1 MKAVWQQYVDREQGQ
16 RIEYVDVMYVHRCMI
31 MTDLS
36 ETVWEEEYFMIS
48 DQI

>member
-1 MKAVWQQYVDREQGQ
+1 MNLAEQIVDYALSEGSTAGVERE
-16 RIEYVDVMYVHRCMI
+16 EYEQI

>member
-1 MKAVWQQYVDREQGQ
+1 MKAVWQQYVDREQRQ
-16 RIEYVDVMYVHRCMI
+16 RIEYVDVMYVCRCMI